1 MHRPVCFTSDVDGG
15 INKFILAGGAEKVLN
30 IPAQFRPHGAYRFMK
45 TSTILSVPDSAE
57 AWDYM
62 SNTVETKGETMM
74 LNMGPSHPATHGV
87 LRLHLEVDGDVVVAC
102 DPVIGHLHR
111 GMEKIAEN
119 CHYNQFVTYTDRF
132 DYLAPMSNNIAY
144 ACAVE
149 KLLGWELPE
158 RGKAIRVLC
167 SELSR
172 ISSYMLGVGVYAMDV
187 GAMTVF
193 LLCYEEKEKVH
204 NFYEQIC
211 GARFTSSY
219 TRIGGMTRD
228 LPEGFENQVLEFCD
242 SCEKTIDEMEKLLL
256 KNKIWMD
263 RLIGVGKLTREQ
275 VLANGLTG
283 PNMRAAGVKRD
294 LRKTNP
300 YLGYEQYDF
309 DVPVMEGGDC
319 YDRFVIRAYEMRQSV
334 RIIRQVCEKMPK
346 GPICVQ
352 NNKGVLP
359 PKEAAMMGM
368 EELIRQFMVTTMS
381 VNAPVG
387 QVFFAAENPK
397 GELGF
402 FIDSQGGGVPNRLKM
417 RSPSFCTLSVLP
429 ELLPGHLISDIPA
442 ILGSFDFVQGECDR

>member
-1 MHRPVCFTSDVDGG
+1 
-15 INKFILAGGAEKVLN
+15 
-30 IPAQFRPHGAYRFMK
+30 MK
-45 TSTILSVPDSAE
+45 TSTILSVPDA
-57 AWDYM
+57 AAALDYM
-62 SNTVETKGETMM
+62 SDNIEKATETMT

-87 LRLHLEVDGDVVVAC
+87 LRLHLEVDGEEIVKC

-149 KLLGWELPE
+149 KLMGWELPE
-158 RGKAIRVLC
+158 RGQAVRVMC
-167 SELSR
+167 CELSR
-172 ISSYMLGVGVYAMDV
+172 ISSHMLGVGVYAMDI

-193 LLCYEEKEKVH
+193 LLCYEEREKVH

-219 TRIGGMTRD
+219 TRIGGQTRD
-228 LPEGFENQVLEFCD
+228 IPEGFEKKVLEFCD
-242 SCEKTIDEMEKLLL
+242 SCEKTIDEVEALLL
-256 KNKIWMD
+256 KNKICMD
-263 RLIGVGKLTREQ
+263 RLIGVGTLTREQ
-275 VLANGLTG
+275 VLANGMTG
-283 PNMRAAGVKRD
+283 PNLRASGVRRD

-300 YLGYEQYDF
+300 YLGYEKYDF
-309 DVPVMEGGDC
+309 DVPVADHGDC
-319 YDRFVIRAYEMRQSV
+319 YDRFMLRAFEMRQSV
-334 RIIRQVCEKMPK
+334 RILRQVCASMPK
-346 GPICVQ
+346 GPINVQ
-352 NNKGVLP
+352 THKGILP
-359 PKEAAMMGM
+359 PKEEVMVGM
-368 EELIRQFMVTTMS
+368 EELIRQFMVSTMC
-381 VNAPVG
+381 VDAPVG
-387 QVFFAAENPK
+387 QVYFAAENPK

-402 FIDSQGGGVPNRLKM
+402 FIDSQGGGIPNRLKM